1 MYMSFNRILIER
13 FLYRV
18 VICNNLLKYKFSGDI
33 ATSLIE

>member
-18 VICNNLLKYKFSGDI
+18 VICNLLKYKFSGDI